1 MEEVG
6 TSGTRPA
13 PERIVGGA
21 AAGRGGAG
29 PGQGRG
35 RHGQS
40 GGGAN
45 RQVRRLPVRLPGD
58 VSSGRGDA
66 VAAAARRLDVHH
78 VVAWSGAEF
87 GENPRLRGEDLLR
100 RFCAG
105 EAFPDGAE
113 ELRRFVD
120 DFPGG
125 DRPEPGGHWTS
136 RVRRRD
142 ADAEGN
148 RAARD
153 HDVPPV
159 PFSAQVLDGL
169 TRTFWRAGTWPPACR
184 ATTV

>member
-1 MEEVG
+1 MGLAEEVG

-13 PERIVGGA
+13 PEGIVGVLRQAEVELAQAKAEGDMGKA
-21 AAGRGGAG
+21 VVAPTGRPDAY
-29 PGQGRG
+29 
-35 RHGQS
+35 
-40 GGGAN
+40 
-45 RQVRRLPVRLPGD
+45 RLVCRGD

-113 ELRRFVD
+113 ELRRIVD

-136 RVRRRD
+136 PRPLARRRR
-142 ADAEGN
+142 G
-148 RAARD
+148 
-153 HDVPPV
+153 
-159 PFSAQVLDGL
+159 G
-169 TRTFWRAGTWPPACR
+169 
-184 ATTV
+184 